1 MNQTEHQYQPK
12 ARWSIATALTW
23 GFASLTITAVAVVL
37 YFSLQ
42 GGLQN
47 TRELVA
53 DQCALLVD
61 TVTDRV
67 NEHLGLA
74 RAQTEYL
81 TRQIT
86 SGRIDRGDTDE
97 LVRVL
102 TASLAMAPQIASVS
116 FFDANA
122 RVVRVDRFAK
132 DIAAEID
139 DWSHD
144 ATVVDIV
151 REARAAPEGYWGD
164 VFYIPDIDDAVVNFR
179 VPLRRNGEYIGVLV
193 ATVTTRNLSRYLG
206 DLYVPN
212 RTVAFILVGQE
223 HVLAYPNLPEKG
235 MRRSESSPLPR
246 LGDIEDPVLRR
257 IWSKEDVTP
266 MTIAHRPGYEGHLL
280 KHEDERY
287 GFVYEYLYGIGPFP
301 WIVGGYMSVAAMG
314 DVYKDLRHAG
324 LAGVVVLVL
333 AAIAVLGFGRALSR
347 PVLRLTNSANEVRQG
362 RLQTVSP
369 LPPSR
374 LRELNSAA
382 ETFNEMV
389 DGLRDRE
396 MMRETFG
403 KFVPESIADA
413 ILADQGTLRPQTRLT
428 TTLFTD
434 IVGFS
439 TVSESMDPERLIAT
453 LNEYFEA
460 VVKPIE
466 HNGGVIH
473 QFQGDAILA
482 TYNLPVEDP
491 EHAARA
497 VQTALE
503 IQEVIRARTFGEGVT
518 LATRVGINTG
528 DAVCGTVGAQGRLGF
543 TVHGDHVNLAARIE
557 QMNKELG
564 TRILVAE
571 STVKLTGS
579 RFEFRRVGELPIRG
593 RRQSV
598 VVYRV
603 IGPHNPDETMPV

>member
-1 MNQTEHQYQPK
+1 MNQTEHQYQPE

-23 GFASLTITAVAVVL
+23 GFASLTITAVAAVL

-42 GGLQN
+42 GGVQN

-61 TVTDRV
+61 SVIERV

-74 RAQTEYL
+74 KAQTKYL
-81 TRQIT
+81 AQLIT
-86 SGRIDRGDTDE
+86 TGYLDRGDTDE

-102 TASLAMAPQIASVS
+102 TASLAMAPQIASVN

-122 RVVRVDRFAK
+122 RVVRVDRFTK
-132 DIAAEID
+132 DIAAEIG

-144 ATVVDIV
+144 ANVVDIV
-151 REARAAPEGYWGD
+151 REARAALEGYWGD

-179 VPLRRNGEYIGVLV
+179 APLRRNGEYIGVLV
-193 ATVTTRNLSRYLG
+193 TTVSTQDLSRYLG

-212 RTVAFILVGQE
+212 DTVAFILVGQE
-223 HVLAYPNLPEKG
+223 DVLAYPNLQEQ
-235 MRRSESSPLPR
+235 RTSRSESSPLPR
-246 LGDIEDPVLRR
+246 LGDIGDPVLRR

-266 MTIAHRPGYEGHLL
+266 MAIARRPGYEGHAL
-280 KHEDERY
+280 KHDNERY
-287 GFVYEYLYGIGPFP
+287 GFVYEYLYGIGPLP
-301 WIVGGYMSVAAMG
+301 WIVGGYMSVESMG
-314 DVYKDLRHAG
+314 DVFKRLKLAG

-347 PVLRLTNSANEVRQG
+347 PVLRLTNAADEVRQG

-413 ILADQGTLRPQTRLT
+413 ILADRGTLRPQTRIT

-439 TVSESMDPERLIAT
+439 TVSEAMDPKRLIAT

-460 VVKPIE
+460 VVEPIE
-466 HNGGVIH
+466 RNGGVIH

-497 VQTALE
+497 VQTAIE
-503 IQEVIRARTFGEGVT
+503 IQEVTRARTFGEGVM

-528 DAVCGTVGAQGRLGF
+528 AAVCGTVGAQGRLGF
-543 TVHGDHVNLAARIE
+543 TVHGDQVNLAARIE

>member
-1 MNQTEHQYQPK
+1 MNQTEHQHQPE
-12 ARWSIATALTW
+12 ARWSITTALTW
-23 GFASLTITAVAVVL
+23 GFASLTITAVAAVL
-37 YFSLQ
+37 YVSLQ
-42 GGLQN
+42 SGLQN
-47 TRELVA
+47 TRQLAA

-61 TVTDRV
+61 TVTERV

-74 RAQTEYL
+74 KAQTEYL
-81 TRQIT
+81 ARLIT
-86 SGRIDRGDTDE
+86 TGRIDRGDSDE

-102 TASLAMAPQIASVS
+102 TASLAMAPQIASVD

-122 RVVRVDRFAK
+122 RVVHVDRFAR
-132 DIAAEID
+132 DIAVEIGD
-139 DWSHD
+139 GSHD
-144 ATVVDIV
+144 ATVVDVV
-151 REARAAPEGYWGD
+151 REARAAPEGYWGE

-179 VPLRRNGEYIGVLV
+179 APLRRNGEYVGVLV
-193 ATVTTRNLSRYLG
+193 ATVTTRDLSRYLG

-212 RTVAFILVGQE
+212 DAVPFILVGQE
-223 HVLAYPNLPEKG
+223 DVLAYPNLSEQRT
-235 MRRSESSPLPR
+235 RRSESSPLPR

-257 IWSKEDVTP
+257 IWSKADVTP
-266 MTIAHRPGYEGHLL
+266 MMIAQRPGYEGHVL
-280 KHEDERY
+280 KHEGERY
-287 GFVYEYLYGIGPFP
+287 GFVYEYLDGIGPFP
-301 WIVGGYMSVAAMG
+301 WIVGAYISVGTMV
-314 DVYKDLRHAG
+314 DVFKRLRHAG
-324 LAGVVVLVL
+324 LVGVVVLVL

-347 PVLRLTNSANEVRQG
+347 PVLRLTNSADEVRQG
-362 RLQTVSP
+362 RLQSVSP

-413 ILADQGTLRPQTRLT
+413 ILADRGTLRPQTRLT

-439 TVSESMDPERLIAT
+439 TVSEAMDPERLIAT
-453 LNEYFEA
+453 LNEYFEE

-466 HNGGVIH
+466 RNGGVIH

-528 DAVCGTVGAQGRLGF
+528 VAVCGTVGAQGRLGF

-571 STVKLTGS
+571 STVELTGS
-579 RFEFRRVGELPIRG
+579 RFEFRRVGELPVRG

-603 IGPHNPDETMPV
+603 IGPHNSDETMPV

>member
-1 MNQTEHQYQPK
+1 MILYQPK

-23 GFASLTITAVAVVL
+23 GFASLTTTAVAAVL

-42 GGLQN
+42 SGVQN

-53 DQCALLVD
+53 DQCALMVD
-61 TVTDRV
+61 SVIERV

-81 TRQIT
+81 ARQIT

-102 TASLAMAPQIASVS
+102 TASLAMAPQIASMN

-132 DIAAEID
+132 DIAAEIG

-144 ATVVDIV
+144 ATVVDVV

-179 VPLRRNGEYIGVLV
+179 APLRRNGEYIGVLV
-193 ATVTTRNLSRYLG
+193 TTITTRDLSRYLG
-206 DLYVPN
+206 DLSVPHN
-212 RTVAFILVGQE
+212 AVAFILVGRE
-223 HVLAYPNLPEKG
+223 HVLAYPNLPEKAT
-235 MRRSESSPLPR
+235 RRSESSPLPR

-266 MTIAHRPGYEGHLL
+266 MAIAQRPGYEGHLL

-287 GFVYEYLYGIGPFP
+287 GFVYEYLYGIGPIP
-301 WIVGGYMSVAAMG
+301 WIAGGYIPVGTLAE
-314 DVYKDLRHAG
+314 VFERLRHAG

-347 PVLRLTNSANEVRQG
+347 PVLRLTNAADEVRQG

-413 ILADQGTLRPQTRLT
+413 ILADRGTLRPQTRLT

-439 TVSESMDPERLIAT
+439 TVSEAMDPERLIAI
-453 LNEYFEA
+453 LNEYFEE

-466 HNGGVIH
+466 RNGGVIH

-528 DAVCGTVGAQGRLGF
+528 AAVCGTVGAQGRLGF
-543 TVHGDHVNLAARIE
+543 TVHGDDVNLAARIE

-579 RFEFRRVGELPIRG
+579 RFEFRRVGELPVRG

-603 IGPHNPDETMPV
+603 IGPHNSDETMPV

>member
-1 MNQTEHQYQPK
+1 
-12 ARWSIATALTW
+12 
-23 GFASLTITAVAVVL
+23 
-37 YFSLQ
+37 
-42 GGLQN
+42 
-47 TRELVA
+47 
-53 DQCALLVD
+53 
-61 TVTDRV
+61 
-67 NEHLGLA
+67 
-74 RAQTEYL
+74 
-81 TRQIT
+81 
-86 SGRIDRGDTDE
+86 
-97 LVRVL
+97 
-102 TASLAMAPQIASVS
+102 
-116 FFDANA
+116 
-122 RVVRVDRFAK
+122 
-132 DIAAEID
+132 
-139 DWSHD
+139 
-144 ATVVDIV
+144 
-151 REARAAPEGYWGD
+151 
-164 VFYIPDIDDAVVNFR
+164 
-179 VPLRRNGEYIGVLV
+179 
-193 ATVTTRNLSRYLG
+193 
-206 DLYVPN
+206 
-212 RTVAFILVGQE
+212 
-223 HVLAYPNLPEKG
+223 
-235 MRRSESSPLPR
+235 
-246 LGDIEDPVLRR
+246 
-257 IWSKEDVTP
+257 
-266 MTIAHRPGYEGHLL
+266 
-280 KHEDERY
+280 
-287 GFVYEYLYGIGPFP
+287 
-301 WIVGGYMSVAAMG
+301 
-314 DVYKDLRHAG
+314 
-324 LAGVVVLVL
+324 
-333 AAIAVLGFGRALSR
+333 
-347 PVLRLTNSANEVRQG
+347 
-362 RLQTVSP
+362 
-369 LPPSR
+369 
-374 LRELNSAA
+374 
-382 ETFNEMV
+382 MV

-466 HNGGVIH
+466 RNGGVIH

-571 STVKLTGS
+571 STVELTGS

-598 VVYRV
+598 VVYRL
-603 IGPHNPDETMPV
+603 IGPHNSDETMPV